1 MREHAEDGLAT
12 RRCEA
17 LRRVVSAEPSLL
29 PIVAG
34 AGRRGVE
41 LRNSDGLA
49 HGRRKPWRVL
59 RRSGT
64 CHRDGCGSK
73 DSRVAPPGPLHL
85 LRPREQ
91 GQSGPQARPMDDD
104 TLGTMKGPPLSTT
117 ARSRRSA

>member
-1 MREHAEDGLAT
+1 VREHAEDGLAT

-49 HGRRKPWRVL
+49 HGLSSPRRMR
-59 RRSGT
+59 
-64 CHRDGCGSK
+64 
-73 DSRVAPPGPLHL
+73 
-85 LRPREQ
+85 
-91 GQSGPQARPMDDD
+91 
-104 TLGTMKGPPLSTT
+104 
-117 ARSRRSA
+117 